1 MAKRDYWLSGP
12 YMWGANGGMWQST
25 CFEEHLDYWRAEDDP
40 LGGNTDAY
48 YPKPYFNTDKNQQT
62 QTRYLQNAAYIRLK
76 NLQVG
81 YTLKP
86 EWTRKAKIEKLRI
99 YFSGENLFEFSKM
112 FKYYDPELNTVAGY
126 MYPIMRNYS
135 IGVNVVF

>member
-1 MAKRDYWLSGP
+1 
-12 YMWGANGGMWQST
+12 MWGANGGMWQST

-76 NLQVG
+76 NMQLG
-81 YTLKP
+81 YTLPKT
-86 EWTRKAKIEKLRI
+86 WTKKAGIEKRSYLPFRRQPVHPDRYQQRI
-99 YFSGENLFEFSKM
+99 RSGSPGCRLGDGKLYPLQRTISVG
-112 FKYYDPELNTVAGY
+112 LN
-126 MYPIMRNYS
+126 
-135 IGVNVVF
+135 VNF